1 MYLPDIRKGSWMIDA
16 QFSAVLCGKLKQSGI
31 KKLAQHYLWYK

>member
-16 QFSAVLCGKLKQSGI
+16 QFSVVLCGKALKQSG
-31 KKLAQHYLWYK
+31 K